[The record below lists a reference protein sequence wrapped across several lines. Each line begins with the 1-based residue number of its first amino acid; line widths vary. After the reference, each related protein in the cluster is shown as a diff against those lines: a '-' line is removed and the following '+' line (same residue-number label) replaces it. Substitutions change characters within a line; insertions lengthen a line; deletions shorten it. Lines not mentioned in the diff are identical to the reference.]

1 MHLQLLHFKP
11 VLQTSYDGLEPDQP
25 EVITLCNSF
34 SPCLRCRLFPLQNPM
49 VFWQA
54 TLLVAL
60 PKSRQALQSLAELLT
75 TIVAAVGAL
84 VAIVG
89 AEVVPEVTYM
99 SRIKL
104 SPALQTPQ
112 TPRLGTTG
120 CRMIR
125 SL

>member
-1 MHLQLLHFKP
+1 MDLQLLHFKP
-11 VLQTSYDGLEPDQP
+11 VSQTSYDGLEPDQP
-25 EVITLCNSF
+25 EVIALCNSF

-54 TLLVAL
+54 TLLVTL
-60 PKSRQALQSLAELLT
+60 PKARQALQSLAELLT

-104 SPALQTPQ
+104 SPAPQ
-112 TPRLGTTG
+112 IWARLDAA
-120 CRMIR
+120 
-125 SL
+125 